1 MPIGMQEEEGGK
13 SLKIVLAGTLV
24 KEDYRPLIAEF
35 THLAALH
42 GKVRVLL
49 DMTRFH
55 GWDASALW
63 EEIKFDLKHLNQ
75 LERLAVVGETRWQ
88 HAITSFAK
96 PISPAQIRYFERAQ
110 VGEAERWLA
119 NPAADRKQRA
129 A

>member
-13 SLKIVLAGTLV
+13 ALRIVLAGTLV
-24 KEDYRPLIAEF
+24 KDDYRPLIAEF

-55 GWDASALW
+55 GWDLSALW
-63 EEIKFDLKHLNQ
+63 EEVKFDLKHLKQ
-75 LERLAVVGETRWQ
+75 LDRLAVVGEAHWQ

-96 PISPAQIRYFERAQ
+96 PISPAQIRYFDRAQ
-110 VGEAERWLA
+110 IGEAERWLN
-119 NPAADRKQRA
+119 NPLADRRRHA